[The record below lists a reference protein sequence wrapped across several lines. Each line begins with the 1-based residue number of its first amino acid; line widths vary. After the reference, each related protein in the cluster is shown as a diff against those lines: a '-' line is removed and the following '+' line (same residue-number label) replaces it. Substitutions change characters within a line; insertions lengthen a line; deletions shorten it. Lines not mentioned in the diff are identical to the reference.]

1 MEVRKL
7 GREGPEISVVGYGAW
22 EAGGTDWGPN
32 PSDDEVI
39 AAIRTALD
47 AGMTWIDTAEVYGDG
62 RSEELVGRAVEGRRD
77 EVLLLTKVA
86 PEPEGSGL
94 RPEQVRRA
102 IRGSLRRLGVDH
114 VDLYQVHWRD
124 DRIPVEETWGA
135 MAELVEEGLARHV
148 GVSNFDR
155 GLVERCLRIRHVD
168 SVQNQLSLI
177 RPADRDELLPWLAE
191 RGIGYLAYAPLGYG
205 ILTGSIGPG
214 AAFPPGDWRARRE
227 GPFAPGAFERNLELV
242 ERLRP
247 VAARLGLPLAVLAL
261 RWVVEQPGVTAAIA
275 GSRNPEHVR
284 TNARAGGVRLD
295 PEALRAIEAA
305 LEG

>member
-1 MEVRKL
+1 MEMRKL

-39 AAIRTALD
+39 AAIRAALD

-62 RSEELVGRAVEGRRD
+62 RSEELVGRAVAGRRD
-77 EVLLLTKVA
+77 EVLIFTKVA

-114 VDLYQVHWRD
+114 VDLYQVHWP
-124 DRIPVEETWGA
+124 DRGVPVEETWGA

-148 GVSNFDR
+148 GVSNFDQ

-168 SVQNQLSLI
+168 AVQNEFSLI
-177 RPADRDELLPWLAE
+177 ERGDRAALLPWLAE
-191 RGIGYLAYAPLGYG
+191 RGVGYLAYGPLGYG
-205 ILTGSIGPG
+205 ILTGSLGP
-214 AAFPPGDWRARRE
+214 AATFPEGDWRARRE
-227 GPFAPGAFERNLELV
+227 GPFAPGVFERNLELV
-242 ERLRP
+242 ARLRP
-247 VAARLGLPLAVLAL
+247 IAERLHLPLAVLAL

-284 TNARAGGVRLD
+284 TNARAGEVRLD
-295 PEALRAIEAA
+295 PEALRAIQAA
-305 LEG
+305 VEG